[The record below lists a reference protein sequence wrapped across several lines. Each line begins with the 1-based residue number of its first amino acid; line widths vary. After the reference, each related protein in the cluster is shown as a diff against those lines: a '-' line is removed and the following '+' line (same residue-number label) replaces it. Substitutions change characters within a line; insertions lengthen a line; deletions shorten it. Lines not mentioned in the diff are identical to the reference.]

1 MDQSQNYSLTASLK
15 SQTCIFLALFAKRF
29 VYSGDCQKVIKHVEF
44 SVDLEISRDLLSAVT
59 KSKYKLVTFPQAHS
73 TSYIQFYMRG
83 DTMVGVEKTEG
94 CDKRDFKVNYP
105 AFATKVPNLSRALNN
120 LYHSDS
126 SLS

>member
-29 VYSGDCQKVIKHVEF
+29 VYSGDCQKVMKHVEF

-83 DTMVGVEKTEG
+83 DTITIVGVEKTEG
-94 CDKRDFKVNYP
+94 CDKRDFIFGPPPKEE
-105 AFATKVPNLSRALNN
+105 T
-120 LYHSDS
+120 
-126 SLS
+126 

>member
-29 VYSGDCQKVIKHVEF
+29 VYSGDCQKVMKHVEF

-94 CDKRDFKVNYP
+94 CDKRDFIFSPPPKEE
-105 AFATKVPNLSRALNN
+105 T
-120 LYHSDS
+120 
-126 SLS
+126 